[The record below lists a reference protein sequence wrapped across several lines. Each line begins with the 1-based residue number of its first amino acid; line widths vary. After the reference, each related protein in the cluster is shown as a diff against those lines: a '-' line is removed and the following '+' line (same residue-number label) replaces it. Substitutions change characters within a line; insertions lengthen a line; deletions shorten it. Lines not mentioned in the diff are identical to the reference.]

1 MLVHVI
7 KKKQKKHLIM
17 YYNRKCGKI
26 VMVPGHMT
34 RAPYLCGAAAEE
46 VQD

>member
-1 MLVHVI
+1 MLVHII
-7 KKKQKKHLIM
+7 KRNTSIITETVVKLLS
-17 YYNRKCGKI
+17 
-26 VMVPGHMT
+26 VSGHMT